1 MLFCMKLHKY
11 SMVFYFLVL
20 FICHHP
26 CRSQSCWT
34 WNPNPSGPHPTAS
47 SRRSGDSDGCG
58 SNHRK
63 RDRASYQFHDHSQ
76 PSNKINMLNNLATTT
91 PSMTC
96 RISDMRICWT
106 KRTRHASFQ
115 WMKSIL
121 GQWCHL
127 NFILR
132 YCWRCTRASFWGI
145 VACLR
150 CSQYSFWF
158 HFHFNS

>member
-1 MLFCMKLHKY
+1 MRTCWVRSPDNRKFHKSPEHMIIGLNLTLFFWFCWMLFCMKLHKY

-115 WMKSIL
+115 
-121 GQWCHL
+121 
-127 NFILR
+127 
-132 YCWRCTRASFWGI
+132 
-145 VACLR
+145 
-150 CSQYSFWF
+150 
-158 HFHFNS
+158 